1 MLEVLQA
8 YDFEAV
14 FELTG
19 FKITAPR
26 KSGPFL
32 WALQSLLRNRHDA
45 GRLRSLLKRHLANS
59 QSVEV
64 WTDEPFNIYPQRFL
78 HGLVPDAVHVKFPH
92 GFNLEDVGSATTQNR
107 MADGF
112 RKEATWA
119 RRIFR
124 CAIRLSS
131 GVCYNHQHGIQFDR
145 AYTFDV
151 PSPWSTNSVDVSHLI
166 EATAMNAT
174 YARLP
179 VSLRREVE
187 EKIRQASPAPGRPW
201 ALLLLFELDE
211 SVRNQYRRAITRIYR
226 EHSEALAGLQ
236 LILKPHPLNRNDQ
249 PKILADQLAQGLN
262 QPVTLFDCTLNLDIL
277 WSLVPA
283 SLVMAGPC
291 GALPVVR
298 RLGIARTVILREIF
312 DHIVRSYGKYG
323 DVFERSFRGFE
334 VW

>member
-1 MLEVLQA
+1 
-8 YDFEAV
+8 
-14 FELTG
+14 
-19 FKITAPR
+19 
-26 KSGPFL
+26 
-32 WALQSLLRNRHDA
+32 
-45 GRLRSLLKRHLANS
+45 
-59 QSVEV
+59 
-64 WTDEPFNIYPQRFL
+64 
-78 HGLVPDAVHVKFPH
+78 
-92 GFNLEDVGSATTQNR
+92 
-107 MADGF
+107 
-112 RKEATWA
+112 
-119 RRIFR
+119 
-124 CAIRLSS
+124 
-131 GVCYNHQHGIQFDR
+131 
-145 AYTFDV
+145 
-151 PSPWSTNSVDVSHLI
+151 
-166 EATAMNAT
+166 MNAT